1 MQHRLQSG
9 VAHGQKRRQLV
20 RTLPQAAREEAD
32 QDGAQR
38 PPQAGLPQGN
48 N

>member
-9 VAHGQKRRQLV
+9 VAHGQERRQLV
-20 RTLPQAAREEAD
+20 RALPQAAREEAD

-48 N
+48 